1 MSFGSLIYKLS
12 DENRSNVRRLEKL
25 YYKLVKIT
33 ASHDFNTL
41 CIYIYRAA
49 NLKYFKI
56 VSISVFLPLFS
67 YF

>member
-41 CIYIYRAA
+41 CI
-49 NLKYFKI
+49 NNKLFLKYSNY
-56 VSISVFLPLFS
+56 VTN
-67 YF
+67 

>member
-41 CIYIYRAA
+41 CIYIY
-49 NLKYFKI
+49 
-56 VSISVFLPLFS
+56 
-67 YF
+67 